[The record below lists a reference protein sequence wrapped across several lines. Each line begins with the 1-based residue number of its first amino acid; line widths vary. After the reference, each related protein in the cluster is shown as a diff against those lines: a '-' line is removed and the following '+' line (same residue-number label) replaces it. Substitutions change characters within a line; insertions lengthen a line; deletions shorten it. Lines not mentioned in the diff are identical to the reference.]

1 MADEAV
7 PAESQ
12 YEGSELTV
20 PESTPAPAEAAD
32 KEALPT
38 NAWDA
43 EAEGFI
49 QLPSG
54 DGFDPQSASIVTC
67 AAPTQLIVLAGAS
80 DSGKT
85 TLLASI
91 YDMFQVAP
99 FAGYLF
105 AGSLTLPAL
114 ERRCHL
120 ARIASMRSTP
130 DTERT
135 KGTEDTLL
143 HLRVRKEDCSRPS
156 QDVLFTDLGG
166 ERFRLAKDS
175 TDECRRLEL
184 LLRADHFVLLVD
196 GAKLASVEDR
206 HEAQVSAAMLLR
218 SCLDAEMLGPHAYVD
233 VLFAK
238 WDLVAPELGR
248 HGLEKFLEE
257 VRSQFEERFARRV
270 ASLRF
275 FQVAARPTEPSLPF
289 GHNLDQVVP
298 SWIEDAPCR
307 RYFNAEFPSSS
318 ALLREIDRFGARAA
332 DDE

>member
-7 PAESQ
+7 QPEAQ
-12 YEGSELTV
+12 YEDSELTV

-32 KEALPT
+32 KEALPS
-38 NAWDA
+38 NEWDA
-43 EAEGFI
+43 EAEEFI
-49 QLPSG
+49 QLPTG
-54 DGFDPQSASIVTC
+54 GGFDPQSASMVTC
-67 AAPTQLIVLAGAS
+67 AAPTRLIVLAGAI

-91 YDMFQVAP
+91 YEMFQEAP
-99 FAGYLF
+99 LAGYLF

-120 ARIASMRSTP
+120 ARIASSRSTP

-135 KGTEDTLL
+135 KVTDDTLL
-143 HLRVRKEDCSRPS
+143 HLRVRAEDCSRPS

-184 LLRADHFVLLVD
+184 LLRADHFVLLID
-196 GAKLASVEDR
+196 GAKLASLADR
-206 HEAQVSAAMLLR
+206 HQAHVSAGSLLR
-218 SCLDAEMLGPHAYVD
+218 SCLDAEMLGPHSYVD

-238 WDLVAPELGR
+238 WDLVAPELGKHR
-248 HGLEKFLEE
+248 LKKFLEE
-257 VRSQFEERFARRV
+257 VRSQFKERFAGRV
-270 ASLRF
+270 ARLRF
-275 FQVAARPTEPSLPF
+275 FEVAARPTEPGLLF

-307 RYFNAEFPSSS
+307 RYSEAEFAGSS
-318 ALLREIDRFGARAA
+318 AVLREIDRFRARAA
-332 DDE
+332 EDE